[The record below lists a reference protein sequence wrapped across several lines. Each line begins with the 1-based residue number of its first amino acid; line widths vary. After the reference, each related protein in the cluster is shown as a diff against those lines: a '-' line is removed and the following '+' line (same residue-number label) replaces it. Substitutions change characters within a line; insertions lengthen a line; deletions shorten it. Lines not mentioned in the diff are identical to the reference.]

1 MLHLIK
7 KMIME
12 KVFKVGTLLYEDRN
26 RISKVM
32 SDLRCFTSM
41 LNKEIEKLIEGGYIT
56 ADDVT
61 NEIVAELSRFEAS
74 SVIKIVTERY
84 KSEAEKTSY
93 APARN
98 QFLKNLDTA
107 IATIEEQVGKSKAQ
121 YEREQLSK
129 GYYLDVQSRM
139 AYFIL
144 SGHMCAI
151 DEDKVVETHSVR
163 IDNEA
168 KAEIANKAYA
178 LVEEMKA
185 LSRQLF
191 ESQRFRKK
199 IKLISRDDD
208 SIIAIDKDGNVFLD
222 KETLAFA
229 NIEEK

>member
-1 MLHLIK
+1 
-7 KMIME
+7 ME
-12 KVFKVGTLLYEDRN
+12 KVFKVGTLLFEDRN
-26 RISKVM
+26 RISKAM
-32 SDLRCFTSM
+32 KDLRCFISM
-41 LNKEIEKLIEGGYIT
+41 LNQEIEKLIEAGYIT
-56 ADDVT
+56 VEDVT
-61 NEIVAELSRFEAS
+61 TGMVDELSRFEAS

-107 IATIEEQVGKSKAQ
+107 IAAIEDQVSKAKAQ

-144 SGHMCAI
+144 SGHSVVI

-163 IDNEA
+163 IDNDA

-178 LVEEMKA
+178 LVDDMKA
-185 LSRQLF
+185 LNKQLYDC
-191 ESQRFRKK
+191 QRFRKK
-199 IKLISRDDD
+199 VKLISRDDD

>member
-1 MLHLIK
+1 
-7 KMIME
+7 MIME

-41 LNKEIEKLIEGGYIT
+41 LNKEIEKLIEDGYIT

-107 IATIEEQVGKSKAQ
+107 IATIEDQVGKSKAQ
-121 YEREQLSK
+121 YEREQRSK

-144 SGHMCAI
+144 SGHSVAI